1 MTLADVKA
9 FLKVDGTDDDANLT
23 ALMQAAEA
31 HIRGAVN
38 SYDTFYQ
45 KDADFTALADM
56 VQKLIILELYD
67 MPLPAEGGAGE
78 YSFPIRTMLAQ
89 LQYWK
94 AAG

>member
-23 ALMQAAEA
+23 ALMKTAEA
-31 HIRGAVN
+31 HVRGSVN
-38 SYDTFYQ
+38 NFDTFYT
-45 KDADFTALADM
+45 KDDDFTALADM

-67 MPLPAEGGAGE
+67 RPLPAEGSSGE

-94 AAG
+94 AAD

>member
-9 FLKVDGTDDDANLT
+9 FLKVDGTDDDMNLT
-23 ALMQAAEA
+23 ALMKAAEA
-31 HIRGAVN
+31 HVRGAVN
-38 SYDTFYQ
+38 LYDTFYA

-67 MPLPAEGGAGE
+67 NPLPVDGNSGE

-94 AAG
+94 GAD

>member
-38 SYDTFYQ
+38 SYDTYYQ

-67 MPLPAEGGAGE
+67 RPLPADGSAGE

-94 AAG
+94 AAD

>member
-38 SYDTFYQ
+38 SYDTYYQ

-67 MPLPAEGGAGE
+67 RPLPAEGSSGE